1 MAAASDIPCHN
12 RLLSALEPRD
22 YRELALHF
30 ERVQLGHGEVLL
42 EAGEELQHVWFP
54 EDCVI
59 SLTVL
64 MREGG
69 SSEAATIGRE
79 GVVGLVSALGSRQV
93 VSRSVVR
100 MSGDALRLPFGPLRT
115 AFGANPRFRQLC
127 LCYVEALL
135 AQLLQSSA
143 CAALHTVEARL
154 CRWLLQLQ
162 DRSQDNIPLP
172 LTHDFLAEMLG
183 VQRTT
188 VTVAAQVLQRAGL
201 ITYRRGQMAVL
212 DRAGLQEAACECYA
226 EICEQYERLLPRA
239 DS

>member
-1 MAAASDIPCHN
+1 MTLVGDLPCRN

-22 YRELALHF
+22 YREFALHL
-30 ERVQLGHGEVLL
+30 ERVQLGLGDVLL
-42 EAGEELQHVWFP
+42 EPGGELRHVWFP

-59 SLTVL
+59 SLMVL

-69 SSEAATIGRE
+69 SSEAATIGYE
-79 GVVGLVSALGSRQV
+79 GVVGLVSALGSRHV
-93 VSRSVVR
+93 VSRSVVQIP
-100 MSGDALRLPFGPLRT
+100 GEALRLPLGPLRT
-115 AFGANPRFRQLC
+115 GFEANPRLRQLC
-127 LCYVEALL
+127 LCYAEALL

-154 CRWLLQLQ
+154 CRWLLELQ
-162 DRSQDNIPLP
+162 DRTEGRTALS

-201 ITYRRGQMAVL
+201 ITYRRGQVAIL

-239 DS
+239 NG

>member
-1 MAAASDIPCHN
+1 MATASDVSCRN
-12 RLLSALEPRD
+12 RLLAALEPRD

-69 SSEAATIGRE
+69 SSEAAAIGRE

-93 VSRSVVR
+93 ISRSVVQ
-100 MSGDALRLPFGPLRT
+100 MSGDALRLPLGPLRT
-115 AFGANPRFRQLC
+115 AFAANLRFRQLC

-154 CRWLLQLQ
+154 CRWLLQVH
-162 DRSQDNIPLP
+162 DRTEGRRVLS

-188 VTVAAQVLQRAGL
+188 VTVTAQVLQRAGL
-201 ITYRRGQMAVL
+201 ITYRRGQVTIL
-212 DRAGLQEAACECYA
+212 DRAGLEEAACECYA
-226 EICEQYERLLPRA
+226 DLCEQYERLLPRA
-239 DS
+239 NG

>member
-1 MAAASDIPCHN
+1 MATASDVSCRN
-12 RLLSALEPRD
+12 RLLAALEPRD
-22 YRELALHF
+22 YRELALHL
-30 ERVQLGHGEVLL
+30 ERVQLGHGNVLL
-42 EAGEELQHVWFP
+42 EPGAEIRHVWFP

-93 VSRSVVR
+93 VSRSVVQ
-100 MSGDALRLPFGPLRT
+100 MSGDALRLPLGPLRT

-143 CAALHTVEARL
+143 CAALHPVEARL

-201 ITYRRGQMAVL
+201 ITYRRGQVAIL

-239 DS
+239 NG

>member
-1 MAAASDIPCHN
+1 
-12 RLLSALEPRD
+12 
-22 YRELALHF
+22 
-30 ERVQLGHGEVLL
+30 
-42 EAGEELQHVWFP
+42 
-54 EDCVI
+54 
-59 SLTVL
+59 
-64 MREGG
+64 
-69 SSEAATIGRE
+69 
-79 GVVGLVSALGSRQV
+79 VGLVSALGSRQV
-93 VSRSVVR
+93 VSRSVVQ
-100 MSGDALRLPFGPLRT
+100 MSGDALRLPLGPLRT

-143 CAALHTVEARL
+143 CAALHPVEARL

-201 ITYRRGQMAVL
+201 ITYRRGQVAIL

-239 DS
+239 NG